1 MSEEVLK
8 DHSIHEPTTAHIHPL
23 ETIPQGTQGDGVLNG
38 HDQRDVDTG
47 ILAKCFLG
55 LVALIVFSFAV
66 TWVLTNG
73 MLGAL
78 KKTDTVPSSSYVERA
93 DLEHAWPVKPIDTP
107 LQSPDAMPVLQA
119 DPESPNVELREEDEA
134 QLYNYNEAKDA
145 QGRKVGYKIPVDR
158 AIDLTLE
165 RGLPSDNRVQVTL
178 PKPSGDP
185 VAMGEISPSHKFM
198 RDSERRKLKGDTS
211 KGKAQVSAA
220 SQTRGVRSP
229 KVLPSVASP
238 AVMDTMDKT
247 KTLDKVD
254 ADGRNLGSKRSP
266 Y

>member
-1 MSEEVLK
+1 MSEVVLK
-8 DHSIHEPTTAHIHPL
+8 DRSIHEPTMAHVHPL
-23 ETIPQGTQGDGVLNG
+23 ETIPQGTQADGVLNG

-55 LVALIVFSFAV
+55 LVALIAFSFAV
-66 TWVLTNG
+66 TWVVTNG

-78 KKTDTVPSSSYVERA
+78 KKNDAVPSNSYVERA
-93 DLEHAWPVKPIDTP
+93 ELEQAWPVKPIDTP
-107 LQSPDAMPVLQA
+107 LQAPSAMPVLQA
-119 DPESPNVELREEDEA
+119 NPELPNVELREEDEA
-134 QLYNYNEAKDA
+134 QLDNYNWAKDDK
-145 QGRKVGYKIPVDR
+145 GRTIGVKVPVDR
-158 AIDLTLE
+158 AMELTIQ
-165 RGLPSDNRVQVTL
+165 RGLPSENRAQVTIV
-178 PKPSGDP
+178 KPSGDP

-198 RDSERRKLKGDTS
+198 RDSERSKLSG
-211 KGKAQVSAA
+211 GAQVSAA

-238 AVMDTMDKT
+238 AGMNKT
-247 KTLDKVD
+247 NTLDKVD